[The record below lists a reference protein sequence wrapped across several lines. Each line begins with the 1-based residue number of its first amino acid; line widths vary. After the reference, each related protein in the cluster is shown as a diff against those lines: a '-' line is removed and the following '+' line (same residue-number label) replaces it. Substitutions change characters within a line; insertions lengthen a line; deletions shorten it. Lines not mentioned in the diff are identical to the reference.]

1 MNKNRSICIFVL
13 FIFTLFSSFL
23 FAQDKPIITVLDLK
37 TSDVSEDEM
46 RSIISL
52 LSSALFQ
59 TDKYTVI
66 DVTERE
72 SILGEIKFSLSGCTD
87 EECQIEIGKLLAA
100 ENIVVGSIGTVG
112 TKYVMSVKLLET
124 STSRTV
130 STADGIYSDL
140 DGVLEGIIPLAFTL
154 AGMPVEET
162 TETASG
168 GTNGIDE
175 AGSSGNGGAQPARQ
189 PASGNAV
196 AAVSTLGAGAVAGGV
211 GGYLLYAAIQFLQ
224 GPVEDAFQAYDNAAP
239 GSDFDALF
247 QTYMT
252 EYNQY
257 KSRFIVSVALAGGGA
272 ALLATSA
279 ILFSIPATQPEPV
292 TILSF
297 LVQPNVEGVSFGVS
311 LSR

>member
-1 MNKNRSICIFVL
+1 MKKNLRVCVL
-13 FIFTLFSSFL
+13 ILFLLALCSSFL
-23 FAQDKPIITVLDLK
+23 YAQDKPIITVLDFK

-72 SILGEIKFSLSGCTD
+72 NILGEIKFSLSGCTD

-112 TKYVMSVKLLET
+112 SKYVVSVKLLDT

-140 DGVLEGIIPLAFTL
+140 DAVLEGIIPLAFKL

-162 TETASG
+162 TETASAG
-168 GTNGIDE
+168 AVGTDG
-175 AGSSGNGGAQPARQ
+175 AGPSGNGGTAPARQ
-189 PASGNAV
+189 PASGTKV
-196 AAVSTLGAGAVAGGV
+196 AAVSTLGAGAIAGGV
-211 GGYLLYAAIQFLQ
+211 GGYLLYSAIQYLN

-239 GSDFDALF
+239 GSDFDSLF
-247 QTYMT
+247 QTYT
-252 EYNQY
+252 DEYDQY
-257 KSRFIVSVALAGGGA
+257 WSKFIISVAIAGSGA
-272 ALLATSA
+272 VLLVTSA
-279 ILFSIPATQPEPV
+279 VLFAIPAKEPDPV

-297 LVQPNVEGVSFGVS
+297 LVQPNIEGVSFGVN